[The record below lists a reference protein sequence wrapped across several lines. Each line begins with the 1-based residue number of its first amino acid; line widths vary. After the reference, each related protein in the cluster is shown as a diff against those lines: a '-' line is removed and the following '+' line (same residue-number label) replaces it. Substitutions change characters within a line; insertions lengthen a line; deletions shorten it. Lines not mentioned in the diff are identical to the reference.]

1 MIKKITSLLLILIIV
16 SFSMFSFA
24 ATKDELNAE
33 KKDLQNKIDEAED
46 RIDDIEGEVDGVLD
60 EISKINAEIAEKQDA
75 ISNLNHELKT
85 LNSEISTL
93 EAKLKEEQVKYD
105 GQYESLKARMVAQY
119 KMGKV
124 SYLDVLLNSKSLS
137 DFISRYYVI
146 EKVAEYDA
154 KLLDQIE
161 KQKATIEN
169 SKKSV
174 ESKKNEVSE
183 KQSKLK
189 IEEIALSNRRTNK
202 NKMVS
207 QLNEEQKKLQDEID
221 ANNKALEQKENE
233 LRELAR
239 QESMSTSGGHVY
251 KGGKLEW
258 PAPDY
263 TRISSPFGYRGSAAT
278 GGVGTAYHRGV
289 DLASAKGS
297 RVLAA
302 EAGVVMKTN
311 MSCPHNYASKCGC
324 GGTLGN
330 YIMISH
336 GGGLVTLYGHCTSVD
351 VSVGQSVSRGQQIGT
366 VGSTGNSTGYHLHFA
381 TIANGSYVNPMGYFN
396 K

>member
-1 MIKKITSLLLILIIV
+1 MAKKVIGVILTLMILSISVL
-16 SFSMFSFA
+16 SCA
-24 ATKDELNAE
+24 ATEDEIRNQQKEIKD
-33 KKDLQNKIDEAED
+33 KIDQAED
-46 RIDDIEGEVDGVLD
+46 RIDDIEGEVDGAMD
-60 EISKINAEIAEKQDA
+60 EINKLNAEISEKQDA
-75 ISNLNHELKT
+75 ISNLNYELSK

-93 EAKLKEEQVKYD
+93 EGQLKEEEEKYN

-146 EKVAEYDA
+146 EKVAEYDT

-161 KQKATIEN
+161 KQKITIEN
-169 SKKSV
+169 SKKTV
-174 ESKKNEVSE
+174 EKKQNEVSE

-189 IEEIALSNRRTNK
+189 IEEIALTNKRSNK

-207 QLNEEQKKLQDEID
+207 QLNDEQKKLQQEID
-221 ANNKALEQKENE
+221 AGNEALEKMEDE
-233 LRELAR
+233 LREIAR
-239 QESMSTSGGHVY
+239 KAAMSTAGGHVY

-263 TRISSPFGYRGSAAT
+263 TKISSPFGYRGSAAT

-302 EAGVVMKTN
+302 EAGVVMKTYK
-311 MSCPHNYASKCGC
+311 SCPHNYASKCGC

-351 VSVGQSVSRGQQIGT
+351 VNVGQSVSRGQQIGT
-366 VGSTGNSTGYHLHFA
+366 VGSTGNSTGYHVHFA